1 MLQCDYSTGIMRA
14 IREGENLYLEDRFSI
29 QRACAKEVMRMKWS
43 SLCLLLLPFGIV
55 GLSSAQDWDK
65 GENRI
70 PNSDFEM
77 DPNGAEPTGW
87 TLEDGT

>member
-1 MLQCDYSTGIMRA
+1 MRE
-14 IREGENLYLEDRFSI
+14 IRGGGSLCLEDGFSI
-29 QRACAKEVMRMKWS
+29 QRACAKEVIRMKLS
-43 SLCLLLLPFGIV
+43 SLCFTAFLLLSFGIA

>member
-1 MLQCDYSTGIMRA
+1 MLKCGHAGDKRG
-14 IREGENLYLEDRFSI
+14 RESVSGRWIFNIKRIY
-29 QRACAKEVMRMKWS
+29 AKEVMRMKWL
-43 SLCLLLLPFGIV
+43 SLCLIVFSLLSFGIV